1 MFCCDDV
8 ILLFAVGICFL
19 FSFFVFFLAK
29 KINLLCLRSS
39 PSPTDLPVP
48 QLQNSDDFPTKIN
61 PEPTVN
67 PAERCPLKDEKYKQ
81 EIYERALQPITG
93 MTYDNDCVSIEYVYY
108 DGELSDTDADEE
120 VDTLLN
126 DEQQKREIYR
136 RILQPITG
144 KDFESDSAVNEF
156 VYYTGE
162 SSEDEQENFE

>member
-1 MFCCDDV
+1 
-8 ILLFAVGICFL
+8 
-19 FSFFVFFLAK
+19 
-29 KINLLCLRSS
+29 
-39 PSPTDLPVP
+39 
-48 QLQNSDDFPTKIN
+48 
-61 PEPTVN
+61 
-67 PAERCPLKDEKYKQ
+67 
-81 EIYERALQPITG
+81 
-93 MTYDNDCVSIEYVYY
+93 MTYDDDCVSIEYVYY

-136 RILQPITG
+136 RVLQPITG